1 MRSQPAGVH
10 TAPATAPVQCML
22 IRAAVVAVALVCSRH
37 HGVCQRADPYA
48 GSVGAGGVRFARGP
62 REDAARPHRGQRTS
76 LRSKLDSAEDRYRA
90 GQACVAARILQAYLN
105 EAEALRSR
113 DAAIASDLYRRG
125 WLLRSESLAALP
137 PGTTC
142 AVGITTLVDP
152 AVQPSMPVL
161 ADPSGGSPR
170 PLASLRDD
178 NGHQADFVTGG
189 VRARK
194 RRGHSASRG
203 RSPGW
208 RGRRRAGSGSRR
220 PARRRNAVP
229 DPIRSRTGS
238 AATVSRA
245 GSWPFTRGAVG
256 PAHLERCRGGN
267 ACRRGWRGRQGP
279 CGRGQLGLQGR
290 PTSRTPSRSRPW
302 WETPASTRTRSST
315 EEMPTT
321 GRTCGPARDRTR
333 A

>member
-22 IRAAVVAVALVCSRH
+22 IRAAVVAVALVCLSATTAH
-37 HGVCQRADPYA
+37 ADVPTRTPA
-48 GSVGAGGVRFARGP
+48 PSVLEEFDSLEAHVRTLPGLTA
-62 REDAARPHRGQRTS
+62 GQRTS

-125 WLLRSESLAALP
+125 WLLRYELLAALP

-161 ADPSGGSPR
+161 ANPSGGSPR

-178 NGHQADFVTGG
+178 NGHQADFVTGQA
-189 VRARK
+189 RARK
-194 RRGHSASRG
+194 RRGHSASAWPIAWVAW
-203 RSPGW
+203 SSTSWIWQP
-208 RGRRRAGSGSRR
+208 
-220 PARRRNAVP
+220 PAC
-229 DPIRSRTGS
+229 
-238 AATVSRA
+238 
-245 GSWPFTRGAVG
+245 
-256 PAHLERCRGGN
+256 PAE
-267 ACRRGWRGRQGP
+267 
-279 CGRGQLGLQGR
+279 
-290 PTSRTPSRSRPW
+290 
-302 WETPASTRTRSST
+302 ERSS
-315 EEMPTT
+315 
-321 GRTCGPARDRTR
+321 
-333 A
+333 